1 MIPIVIIICI
11 FTLLLLGMIMYF
23 SVKFEDSDF
32 FKEPEPRKVNVFDDM
47 YADEIK
53 LINAS
58 VIDEFFEGALYRGTS
73 VAPDCCID
81 NYTYVF
87 AKRCADEEGRIKA
100 LRLAEM
106 ENLVSAELIKG
117 YNRRFANCYSPGF
130 DFSKVITVD
139 LRSVEG
145 RILVK
150 RMYL

>member
-1 MIPIVIIICI
+1 MIAIVIIFCI
-11 FTLLLLGMIMYF
+11 FILLLMGLIMFF
-23 SVKFEDSDF
+23 SIKFEDSEF
-32 FKEPEPRKVNVFDDM
+32 FREPEPKKINMFDDM

-58 VIDEFFEGALYRGTS
+58 VIDTFFEGALYRGTS

-81 NYTYVF
+81 NYTYVL

-106 ENLVSAELIKG
+106 ENLVSAELIKR

-130 DFSKVITVD
+130 DFSKIIQVD
-139 LRSVEG
+139 LRTVEG

-150 RMYL
+150 RMFL